1 MTFPSVEQVRHK
13 NSQTDEELEF
23 IFGRRSELRAD
34 RGDGGALSQ
43 GDRPSEPPQLSHVFG
58 CGQILGL
65 DYNSFTPGPSH
76 L

>member
-43 GDRPSEPPQLSHVFG
+43 GDRPSEPPAALI
-58 CGQILGL
+58 CLRL
-65 DYNSFTPGPSH
+65 WANTWA
-76 L
+76 